1 MSAVLPPL
9 ALLAARP
16 APSLEP
22 ARAALLLREARAHE
36 RAGRVNEAV
45 ETYASAVD
53 AAEAGREGRVL
64 SESLRRLGGMRRRM
78 HDQEGALAFC
88 RRALDVALECDDVVL
103 AAEALNG
110 IALVYLERGEWDRAR
125 EHFRRALSYG
135 ADDGG
140 LRGRIEQ
147 NLGVMANIQGDFRAA
162 LSHYQR
168 SLDAFRSAS
177 DHSGCATAYHNLGM
191 ISADHRQWDDAER
204 YYRESLEIADST
216 GDVRLR
222 ALVLLNRTE
231 VDLARQ
237 HYEDARRSAE
247 QALQIFDQLGSRDGK
262 SGAYRVL
269 GSVYRETGM
278 PVLAE
283 ARLKAAVELAADAG
297 ATVQEGEAARELALL
312 YQVLGRNQ
320 DALRQLNQAHR
331 LFKRLGAKA
340 DLRDIA
346 AKTSQLESIY
356 LEIVREWGRSIES
369 SDSYTHGHSE
379 RVANYAIQVARAL
392 GWDEGELTT
401 VRIGAYLHDLGKVR
415 VPHEILNKPG
425 RLTSEEF
432 DLMKQHPVYGI
443 EMLAAV
449 EFPWDIKPMIR
460 WHHEKLDGTGYPD
473 RLRGDEIPVAA
484 QVICV
489 VDVFDALTTTR
500 SYRGA
505 MTHDV
510 AMAEMMASK
519 RWWRPETLDAFLGT
533 VGKAGD

>member
-1 MSAVLPPL
+1 MSAVVPPVPFT
-9 ALLAARP
+9 AARP

-22 ARAALLLREARAHE
+22 ARAATLLRDARALE

-45 ETYASAVD
+45 EAYEAAVASA
-53 AAEAGREGRVL
+53 EASRDGRIL
-64 SESLRRLGGMRRRM
+64 SEALRRLGGIRRRR
-78 HDQEGALAFC
+78 HDADGARALC
-88 RRALDVALECDDVVL
+88 RRALDVALECGDAIL

-110 IALVYLERGEWDRAR
+110 IAIVHLERGEWDQAR
-125 EHFRRALSYG
+125 GHFRRALSYG
-135 ADDGG
+135 AEDGA

-147 NLGVMANIQGDFRAA
+147 NLGVMSNIQGDFRAA

-168 SLDAFRSAS
+168 SLDAFRSAA

-191 ISADHRQWDDAER
+191 ISADHREWDDAER
-204 YYRESLEIADST
+204 YYRESLEIADAT

-237 HYEDARRSAE
+237 RYEDARRSAE

-269 GSVYRETGM
+269 GAVYRETGH

-283 ARLKAAVELAADAG
+283 ARLKAALDLAADAG
-297 ATVQEGEAARELALL
+297 SNLQEGEAARELALL
-312 YQVLGRNQ
+312 YQAIGRNQ

-331 LFKRLGAKA
+331 LFNRINAQA
-340 DLRDIA
+340 DLRDVA
-346 AKTSQLESIY
+346 AKTSRLESIY
-356 LEIVREWGRSIES
+356 LEVVREWGRSIES

-379 RVANYAIQVARAL
+379 RVANYATRVARAL

-425 RLTSEEF
+425 RLTTEEF
-432 DLMKQHPVYGI
+432 DVMKQHPVFGL

-473 RLRGDEIPVAA
+473 RLRADEIPPAA

-510 AMAEMMASK
+510 AMAEMMASR
-519 RWWRPETLDAFLGT
+519 RWWRGDTLEAFLET
-533 VGKAGD
+533 VGKGEG